1 MGLQSRT
8 RRASC
13 RALRLSS
20 HDVNFRRSSS
30 VVTSCTIAAGRR
42 LQVGRRS
49 AWSGRIGYLAIGTE
63 AACAPSE
70 SCLCAARGIV
80 RLSLEKLVWPAESSA
95 NGLTVFESPLA
106 SSGVASVM
114 VEEVGGR

>member
-1 MGLQSRT
+1 
-8 RRASC
+8 
-13 RALRLSS
+13 
-20 HDVNFRRSSS
+20 
-30 VVTSCTIAAGRR
+30 
-42 LQVGRRS
+42 
-49 AWSGRIGYLAIGTE
+49 
-63 AACAPSE
+63 
-70 SCLCAARGIV
+70 V